1 MRHIVLNDNQTKAYV
16 SDMYHRLVYEVLEEE
31 KLSVF
36 LEYGHVCKMIKD
48 NNNIKRFKFIFDDGE
63 ICYTAGVTQKDAENT
78 AKKQRKVICDAL
90 NDSDKG
96 LMKIE
101 PLEIPIL
108 IGMAETPKIGAEI
121 PIPEISKNG
130 RTEEVTKRFFAE
142 NMESMDIRGLE
153 KSSCEKDGFISDA
166 ECMKQIDGQLVKKSG
181 KCGNT
186 EISFSVPVLD
196 PVTNLVFVYKFM
208 YCGVL
213 CASSDLVVYELKSNG
228 ELEMKYWLGLI
239 SS

>member
-1 MRHIVLNDNQTKAYV
+1 MRMKNLIISIILMSFLVSCAVRNDETPEKVIKKSSEIGRTKEDEEKKQELLLKIIR
-16 SDMYHRLVYEVLEEE
+16 DMTSKYYTDKCPMVKIKTESFRDEIQQEMTNKNSETDSPEEDEEE
-31 KLSVF
+31 EGFSII
-36 LEYGHVCKMIKD
+36 EYV
-48 NNNIKRFKFIFDDGE
+48 
-63 ICYTAGVTQKDAENT
+63 
-78 AKKQRKVICDAL
+78 KQCTG
-90 NDSDKG
+90 S
-96 LMKIE
+96 
-101 PLEIPIL
+101 
-108 IGMAETPKIGAEI
+108 
-121 PIPEISKNG
+121 IPEISKNG

-142 NMESMDIRGLE
+142 NIESMDIRGLE

-166 ECMKQIDGQLVKKSG
+166 ECVKQIDGQLVKKSG

-196 PVTNLVFVYKFM
+196 PATNLVFVYKFK

-228 ELEMKYWLGLI
+228 DLEMKYWLGLI